1 MNLSPAW
8 AAALKG
14 LGWSAVHWSDIGDPR
29 SPDEEIMDWAAQHDY
44 VVFTHDLDFGTM
56 VALSGATGPSILQIR
71 SQDVLPQRMAE
82 LVAAALRQH
91 ETDLASGALVVI
103 DESRAR
109 VRLLPI

>member
-1 MNLSPAW
+1 
-8 AAALKG
+8 
-14 LGWSAVHWSDIGDPR
+14 
-29 SPDEEIMDWAAQHDY
+29 MDWAAQHDY